1 MSDVRQT
8 ARHAP
13 SPAEGNHASEGVGTF
28 AHRDG
33 LRVDPPHML
42 GGTDS
47 VSPPAGALGSEFDVI
62 QEPFQ
67 APVSPAA
74 LRTDLP
80 LADPLSQARQI
91 AEYLQHRY
99 ADLHRREQ
107 RLNTQLADLDQERRS
122 LRMWVAECEATIQ
135 DRDAEVQQR
144 DAACAVRESTCL
156 ELEHELQ
163 ARKAALL
170 EQEHDLQHIQSRWRE
185 EWEQER
191 QGLKHEIDQ
200 QWLQLQNDQAHF
212 QLVKEGQLADI
223 QQERSLL
230 MNRIRFQEDHLHKLR
245 REFET
250 AQAAFHAD
258 RQRTKSEFTATE
270 TQQALRQTQLNRYRE
285 LLAER
290 EESLAR
296 QQTLIGKSRRAELE
310 GLTQDRQRFEA
321 DQRDWQMLR
330 DRQQKELERKSNIL
344 QLNAENLEARQAR
357 LEQLRLEVE
366 ETNRKTIEMRLAVE
380 EACAQLAQ
388 AVGPDL
394 ARQRIEASQQA
405 LSEHYHHAHETL
417 VRHRQEL
424 EQFHRSLLQQRDE
437 FRSEEQTLSEWFAK
451 RDEELQIRE
460 WEFRE
465 AQAIVVDREQNW
477 QKTRENWL
485 HEKLEAEAVIRDLLQ
500 RLESDRP
507 T

>member
-8 ARHAP
+8 TRHT
-13 SPAEGNHASEGVGTF
+13 STPAEGIHASEGVGAF

-33 LRVDPPHML
+33 LRVDAPHIL
-42 GGTDS
+42 GGMDAVT
-47 VSPPAGALGSEFDVI
+47 PPSGPLGSEFDVI

-91 AEYLQHRY
+91 AEYLHERY
-99 ADLHRREQ
+99 SDLHRREQ
-107 RLNTQLADLDQERRS
+107 RLNSQLADLDQERRS
-122 LRMWVAECEATIQ
+122 LRMWVSECEAAIQ
-135 DRDAEVQQR
+135 ERDAEVQQR
-144 DAACAVRESTCL
+144 DAACVAREATCL

-170 EQEHDLQHIQSRWRE
+170 EQEHDLQHIQARWRE

-191 QGLKHEIDQ
+191 QGLKRELDQ

-230 MNRIRFQEDHLHKLR
+230 MNRIRFQEDHLQKLR

-250 AQAAFHAD
+250 AQAAFHAE
-258 RQRTKSEFTATE
+258 RQRTQSEFNTTA

-296 QQTLIGKSRRAELE
+296 QHTLIGKSRRAEME
-310 GLTQDRQRFEA
+310 GLNQDRQRLEA
-321 DQRDWQMLR
+321 DQRDWQMVR
-330 DRQQKELERKSNIL
+330 DRQQQELERKSKVL
-344 QLNAENLEARQAR
+344 QLNAENLEARQSR

-405 LSEHYHHAHETL
+405 LSDHYRHAHETL

-437 FRSEEQTLSEWFAK
+437 FRSEEQTLSEWIAK
-451 RDEELQIRE
+451 RDEELQVRE

-465 AQAIVVDREQNW
+465 AQAAVLEREQNW
-477 QKTRENWL
+477 RKTRENWL
-485 HEKLEAEAVIRDLLQ
+485 REKLEAEAVIRDLLQ
-500 RLESDRP
+500 RLEP
-507 T
+507 